1 MATFPEIDSSGVAYQ
16 LQLFSGAVGGV
27 PVMVGFPQGCEQLPD
42 AEAELR
48 AFADALAA
56 RWALQVTA
64 ITRYATASAE
74 LAGA

>member
-27 PVMVGFPQGCEQLPD
+27 PVMVGFPQGYEQLSN
-42 AEAELR
+42 AEADLR

-64 ITRYATASAE
+64 ITRYSTASAE